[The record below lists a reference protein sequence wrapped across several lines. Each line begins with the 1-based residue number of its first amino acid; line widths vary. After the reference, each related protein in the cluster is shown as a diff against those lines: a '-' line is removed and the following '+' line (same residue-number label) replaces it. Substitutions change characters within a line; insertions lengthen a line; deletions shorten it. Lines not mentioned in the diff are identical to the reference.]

1 MLPGSIMS
9 TTEAALYRLMTWLS
23 PAYPLGAFSYSHGL
37 EYAVE
42 VGLVGDRDSL
52 QEWVAT
58 AVGAGA
64 GRSDAALLVAAWRA
78 ARADDRAA
86 LDEVVALAAA
96 WRGTAETA
104 LESRA
109 QGAAFLATTRAAWPH
124 VLLDELALRHRG
136 ELALPVAVG
145 VAAAAQE
152 GPLPA
157 VLTAYLHGFAGNLVS
172 AGVPPRPPSPP
183 HRPAPLP

>member
-1 MLPGSIMS
+1 M
-9 TTEAALYRLMTWLS
+9 
-23 PAYPLGAFSYSHGL
+23 
-37 EYAVE
+37 
-42 VGLVGDRDSL
+42 GLVTDRDSL

-78 ARADDRAA
+78 APADARAA

-96 WRGTAETA
+96 WRGTAEPA
-104 LESRA
+104 LDSRA
-109 QGAAFLATTRAAWPH
+109 QGAGFLATTRAAWPH
-124 VLLDELALRHRG
+124 VLLDALALRHRG

-152 GPLPA
+152 VPLPA

-172 AGVPPRPPSPP
+172 AGRRAVPPVASARGRALLARRPGGAGAAGGPAGRPPRVGRRG
-183 HRPAPLP
+183 RPRLRACAGRSAHVA